1 MYYTVFV
8 LIFLSYLFWGVL
20 FYRFLFVHARR
31 FAKRIFPPKSAGWPA
46 LFTICCCKLGFN
58 FVFVMYCVNEGR
70 NLRNGS
76 YSACWGNVCLYKGTE
91 ARSCGYFGNVSLCK
105 KHHSEKTRANK
116 QSCSFPFKS
125 STECAGTIVTCP
137 QRLLSVFDRFPTTA
151 KPGTYICL
159 KHLTSADQ
167 DQEICAQEEYH
178 PPRKVQSRS
187 PFFFVVVVFS

>member
-1 MYYTVFV
+1 
-8 LIFLSYLFWGVL
+8 
-20 FYRFLFVHARR
+20 
-31 FAKRIFPPKSAGWPA
+31 
-46 LFTICCCKLGFN
+46 
-58 FVFVMYCVNEGR
+58 MYCVNEGR

-76 YSACWGNVCLYKGTE
+76 FSACWGNICLYKGAE

-125 STECAGTIVTCP
+125 RTECAGTIVPCP

-178 PPRKVQSRS
+178 PPRKVQLRS
-187 PFFFVVVVFS
+187 PCFFSRNLFSFEWLRV

>member
-1 MYYTVFV
+1 
-8 LIFLSYLFWGVL
+8 
-20 FYRFLFVHARR
+20 
-31 FAKRIFPPKSAGWPA
+31 
-46 LFTICCCKLGFN
+46 
-58 FVFVMYCVNEGR
+58 MYCVNEGR

-76 YSACWGNVCLYKGTE
+76 FSACWGNVCLYKGTE

-116 QSCSFPFKS
+116 QNCSFPFKS
-125 STECAGTIVTCP
+125 STECAGTIVPCP

-187 PFFFVVVVFS
+187 PCFFFLVTFFPLNGCVYDNDERSQFFLSTL

>member
-1 MYYTVFV
+1 
-8 LIFLSYLFWGVL
+8 
-20 FYRFLFVHARR
+20 
-31 FAKRIFPPKSAGWPA
+31 
-46 LFTICCCKLGFN
+46 
-58 FVFVMYCVNEGR
+58 MYCVNEGR

-76 YSACWGNVCLYKGTE
+76 FSACWGNVCLYKGTE

-125 STECAGTIVTCP
+125 STECAGTIVPCP

-151 KPGTYICL
+151 KPGTCICL

-167 DQEICAQEEYH
+167 DQEICAQKEYH

-187 PFFFVVVVFS
+187 PCFFFLVTFFPLNGCVYDNDERSQFFFVHSVALKPVHGPNFRL